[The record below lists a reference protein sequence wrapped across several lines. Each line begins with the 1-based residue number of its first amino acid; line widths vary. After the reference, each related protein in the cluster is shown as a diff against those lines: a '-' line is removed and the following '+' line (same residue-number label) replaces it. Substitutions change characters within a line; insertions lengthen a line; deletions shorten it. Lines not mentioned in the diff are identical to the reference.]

1 MRHCELANDITLA
14 IRGILVALPFDMKAT
29 IKNTVTNQYYLN
41 KHIEACESP
50 RGFES
55 AILGL
60 AKALEDYALTH
71 RMEERERR
79 EKLARKLVRVRRV
92 YLDSQGYI
100 TNKGSYGVGYLHD
113 YRGIGQKVW
122 CVFINDEPICEVRA
136 EDKEHAKLLAYR
148 DSYVRSTI
156 IRMENAQ

>member
-1 MRHCELANDITLA
+1 MANDITLA

-55 AILGL
+55 AILGV
-60 AKALEDYALTH
+60 AK
-71 RMEERERR
+71 
-79 EKLARKLVRVRRV
+79 ARKLVRVRRV

>member
-1 MRHCELANDITLA
+1 MSTYRCCGFDPSGIDQLDAAKRHLAMHVGADSS
-14 IRGILVALPFDMKAT
+14 T
-29 IKNTVTNQYYLN
+29 IFNLRQE
-41 KHIEACESP
+41 IQC
-50 RGFES
+50 
-55 AILGL
+55 I
-60 AKALEDYALTH
+60 
-71 RMEERERR
+71 EERERR

-92 YLDSQGYI
+92 YLDNQGYI

-136 EDKEHAKLLAYR
+136 SDKEHAKMLAYR

-156 IRMENAQ
+156 IRMETDK